1 MRNHFLT
8 ILVLT
13 GAMSTLH
20 AQEILL
26 PLSNNPAKS
35 PEALRQ
41 HIKATG
47 ERAPLQLPIWDD
59 FTYEGPYPNASI
71 WADQFVFINSGYG
84 VHPKTYGVATFD
96 ILDEHGDIYDHATMD
111 NIPFSADHLTS
122 HPINMGDLTPADSV
136 LLTFYYQPE
145 GRGGNPSSQDSL
157 IVEFLLPGNNQN
169 DESRENDD
177 NGMIWTRVWGA
188 PGESLQSFSQ
198 DTFPYFKRAVI
209 PIVDEQFFRDD
220 FRFRFRNYSSFPPG
234 QTIPNYSG
242 TAKIWNIDYVYLDKN
257 RSIPDSTYYDIA
269 FAAPA
274 QSMLR
279 NYTAIPWSQYIA
291 NPPAVLRDNFNV
303 LITNLDNNAYNYTYR
318 YIIQDEDKN
327 TIRTYSGGTWVI
339 APFIESGYQQHPQHA
354 NPIVLLNPL
363 PTAPAPQRHF
373 RIIHSIREGTTG
385 DDRSRNDTIA
395 YLQAFTNY
403 FAYDDGNPEMISL
416 IKGFSPS
423 RAVQIVTN
431 HPDTLEA
438 VRIFL
443 METLNNQ
450 DNQQSFQLT
459 VWSSL
464 EPEEIIYQSEDP
476 LFLPEDRGTG
486 FISFYP
492 QEYVLVSDTFYV
504 GFQQT
509 GNVNLNNSMVIGFDT
524 DNDVSHRYFNNFG
537 DGFGWQPSVANGSL
551 MIRAVMKRDVISH
564 TGPGLVAEESLTIY
578 PNPASGHEIHI
589 RLENFSMDE
598 AHTSIQIFDMQGRL
612 VYTGGFTSLLNIAGL
627 GNGVYLMRVSN
638 AIRGRSHTGRFI
650 ITR

>member
-8 ILVLT
+8 ILFLT
-13 GAMSTLH
+13 GAFSTLH
-20 AQEILL
+20 AQEILM
-26 PLSNNPAKS
+26 PLNHNPAKS
-35 PEALRQ
+35 PETLRQ
-41 HIKATG
+41 HTRATG
-47 ERAPLQLPIWDD
+47 ERATLQLPVWDD
-59 FTYEGPYPNASI
+59 FTNKGPYPDASI
-71 WADQFVFINSGYG
+71 WADHYVFINSGYG
-84 VHPKTYGVATFD
+84 VHPKTFGVATFD
-96 ILDEHGDIYDHATMD
+96 ILDEHGEIYEHATMD
-111 NIPFSADHLTS
+111 NLPFTADRLTS
-122 HPINMGDLTPADSV
+122 LPIDLGNLNPADSV
-136 LLTFYYQPE
+136 LLTFYYQPQ
-145 GRGGNPSSQDSL
+145 GMGGNPSPQDSL
-157 IVEFLLPGNNQN
+157 IVEFLLPANT
-169 DESRENDD
+169 DKDDNDD
-177 NGMIWTRVWGA
+177 EDENGLLWTRVWGA

-209 PIVDEQFFRDD
+209 PIADEIFFRDD

-242 TAKIWNIDYVYLDKN
+242 TAKIWNIDYVYLDQN
-257 RSIPDSTYYDIA
+257 RSIPDSMYYDIA

-274 QSMLR
+274 QSILR
-279 NYTAIPWSQYIA
+279 NYTAMPWSQYIA

-354 NPIVLLNPL
+354 NPIVLPNPL

-373 RIIHSIREGTTG
+373 QIIHSIREGTTG
-385 DDRSRNDTIA
+385 DDRPRNDTIT

-403 FAYDDGNPEMISL
+403 FAYDDGNPELISL

-438 VRIFL
+438 VRIYL
-443 METLNNQ
+443 METLNDQ
-450 DNQQSFQLT
+450 DSQQSFHLT

-464 EPEEIIYQSEDP
+464 EPEEIIYQSDEP
-476 LFLPEDRGTG
+476 LFLPEDRRTG

-492 QEYVLVSDTFYV
+492 QEDVLVPDTFYV
-504 GFQQT
+504 GFKQT
-509 GNVNLNNSMVIGFDT
+509 GNVNLNNSLVIGFDT
-524 DNDVSHRYFNNFG
+524 DNDVRHRYFNNFG
-537 DGFGWQPSVANGSL
+537 DGFGWQPSVANGAL

-564 TGPGLVAEESLTIY
+564 VGPGPVAEGGITIY
-578 PNPASGHEIHI
+578 PNPASGNEIHI
-589 RLENFSMDE
+589 RADNFTMDE
-598 AHTSIQIFDMQGRL
+598 ADTNIQIFDMQGRL
-612 VYTGGFTSLLNIAGL
+612 VYTGVYTPLLNVSGL
-627 GNGVYLMRVSN
+627 GNGMYVLRVSN
-638 AIRGRSHTGRFI
+638 AVHGRSHSGRFI